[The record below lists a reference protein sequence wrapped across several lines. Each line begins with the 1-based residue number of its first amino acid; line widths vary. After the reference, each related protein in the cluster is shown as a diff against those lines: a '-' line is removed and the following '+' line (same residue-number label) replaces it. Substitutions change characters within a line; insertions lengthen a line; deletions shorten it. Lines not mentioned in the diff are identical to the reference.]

1 MAKISQLL
9 ISILYTAL
17 DKVAEAKH
25 MGLQIPES
33 FEKYEKIL
41 GYFSLTVSLHNRD
54 YPI

>member
-17 DKVAEAKH
+17 DKVAGAKH

-33 FEKYEKIL
+33 LQEYEKIL
-41 GYFSLTVSLHNRD
+41 GYCNN
-54 YPI
+54 Y

>member
-17 DKVAEAKH
+17 DKVAEEKH
-25 MGLQIPES
+25 MALQMPES
-33 FEKYEKIL
+33 LQEYEKIL
-41 GYFSLTVSLHNRD
+41 GYFDLTISLHTD